1 MRELTTRALARLARE
16 PNGRAGLLESDSAI
30 ALLLKLGDSDK
41 EEQEEVRGN
50 CLAAMIELGRDVPCR
65 AALIAAGGV
74 EQLVATAPSEV
85 EALQPAALAALRGM
99 MMALPGLEQA
109 IAAGAISAMISL
121 LAAPAAAVREKV
133 APTPPPPAPPYYPSH
148 CRAHPCTRCTHTPLH
163 PLHPPCTLHP
173 AYRLTP
179 RAYPPR
185 RRCASVPSRWKP
197 RRRRPH
203 ARRAASRCS
212 SGCSGARRRRMRG
225 RRARLCSPRCVVVGS
240 E

>member
-133 APTPPPPAPPYYPSH
+133 APTPRPPHRRTTPRTAVLTLAPAAH
-148 CRAHPCTRCTHTPLH
+148 THPCTRCTPLA
-163 PLHPPCTLHP
+163 PCTLHTGSRP
-173 AYRLTP
+173 VPTLLGGAVP
-179 RAYPPR
+179 R
-185 RRCASVPSRWKP
+185 C
-197 RRRRPH
+197 PH
-203 ARRAASRCS
+203 GGSQGEGGRTQGGRHRAARRAARERGGA
-212 SGCSGARRRRMRG
+212 GCGAGGRG
-225 RRARLCSPRCVVVGS
+225 CAHRGAL
-240 E
+240 

>member
-1 MRELTTRALARLARE
+1 MPRRPHRGGRRRAARSHGTERGGGSATRGPRRPARHDDGAARARAGHRSGRNLRHDLPPRRTCSRRARE
-16 PNGRAGLLESDSAI
+16 
-30 ALLLKLGDSDK
+30 
-41 EEQEEVRGN
+41 
-50 CLAAMIELGRDVPCR
+50 
-65 AALIAAGGV
+65 GG
-74 EQLVATAPSEV
+74 PD
-85 EALQPAALAALRGM
+85 
-99 MMALPGLEQA
+99 
-109 IAAGAISAMISL
+109 
-121 LAAPAAAVREKV
+121 
-133 APTPPPPAPPYYPSH
+133 PTPPAPPYYPSH

>member
-133 APTPPPPAPPYYPSH
+133 APTPRPPHRRTTPRTAVLTLAPAAH
-148 CRAHPCTRCTHTPLH
+148 THPCTRCT
-163 PLHPPCTLHP
+163 PPCTLHP